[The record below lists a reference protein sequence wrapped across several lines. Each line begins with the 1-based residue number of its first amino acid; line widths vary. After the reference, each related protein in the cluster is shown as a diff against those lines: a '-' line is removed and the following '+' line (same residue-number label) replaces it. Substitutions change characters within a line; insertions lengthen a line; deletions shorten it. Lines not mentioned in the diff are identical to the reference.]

1 MTVSYVV
8 APTVSADAFARAT
21 VPVTL
26 LPTTQIASALLTARA
41 DNMRSAMFCKGAV
54 AFAGIEI
61 KPVRLH
67 VSNAEASGAQKLQ
80 EDVRESPQ
88 CFSWLS

>member
-41 DNMRSAMFCKGAV
+41 DNMRSAMFCKGAA
-54 AFAGIEI
+54 AFAGRGIE
-61 KPVRLH
+61 PVRLH
-67 VSNAEASGAQKLQ
+67 VSNAEASGRSKVAGKC
-80 EDVRESPQ
+80 ERVASVS
-88 CFSWLS
+88 FMVG